1 MSVWCVPV
9 WSVQLGAIFC
19 IDPVFL
25 VDEIMHEQTRNLVML
40 RLFPNISIMM
50 EQIYVFKTSTTGYTH
65 THTENKWSFLSV
77 CVCLH
82 KLIHIRCITM
92 QLFFLLN
99 NIPKKFSILVMQTCH
114 VFAAV

>member
-65 THTENKWSFLSV
+65 THTHTEKINGAF
-77 CVCLH
+77 
-82 KLIHIRCITM
+82 
-92 QLFFLLN
+92 
-99 NIPKKFSILVMQTCH
+99 
-114 VFAAV
+114 